1 MVPGRRQILMNK
13 ILVTAMALGAVAK
26 ERFAMARISSGMSQM
41 TIDLRAAA
49 ASARAFADG
58 SNSAELKRSFYAMAR
73 RWDAEAELRESELA
87 QDQELPRT
95 GRH

>member
-1 MVPGRRQILMNK
+1 MN
-13 ILVTAMALGAVAK
+13 
-26 ERFAMARISSGMSQM
+26 QM

-73 RWDAEAELRESELA
+73 RWEAEAELHDSELA

-95 GRH
+95 GCQMSRRMPGITTSFRSDG

>member
-1 MVPGRRQILMNK
+1 
-13 ILVTAMALGAVAK
+13 
-26 ERFAMARISSGMSQM
+26 MSQM

-73 RWDAEAELRESELA
+73 RWEAEADLREGQQA
-87 QDQELPRT
+87 YDQELRRT
-95 GRH
+95 DRH

>member
-1 MVPGRRQILMNK
+1 MN
-13 ILVTAMALGAVAK
+13 
-26 ERFAMARISSGMSQM
+26 QM

-58 SNSAELKRSFYAMAR
+58 SHSAELKRGFYAMAR
-73 RWDAEAELRESELA
+73 RWEAEAELREREQA

-95 GRH
+95 DRH